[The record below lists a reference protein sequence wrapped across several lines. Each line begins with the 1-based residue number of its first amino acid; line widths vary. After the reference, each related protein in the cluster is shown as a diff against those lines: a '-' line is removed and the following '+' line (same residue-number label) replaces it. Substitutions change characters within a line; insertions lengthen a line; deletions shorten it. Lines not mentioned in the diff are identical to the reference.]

1 MKKGGA
7 VVVLLNED
15 NQTLI
20 LLRPSNAHWAAD
32 RWGFPGGKIEP
43 NEGPQDAAV
52 RETKEE
58 TQLSV
63 TNLKVI
69 DVRLPPKDFED
80 EGVWAYYT
88 RDYQGT
94 LEIDYEH
101 EDYEWVDRS
110 NIEQYSLAP
119 GVLKMYDWVLE
130 NE

>member
-1 MKKGGA
+1 M
-7 VVVLLNED
+7 VLLNQED
-15 NQTLI
+15 QTLI
-20 LLRPSNAHWAAD
+20 LLRPRDAHWAPG
-32 RWGFPGGKIEP
+32 RWGFPGGKIES
-43 NEGPQDAAV
+43 NENPEDAAA
-52 RETKEE
+52 RETEEE

-63 TNLKVI
+63 ANLKEI
-69 DVRLPPKDFED
+69 GVRLPPKDFED

-101 EDYEWVDRS
+101 EDYEWVGRS

-119 GVLKMYDWVLE
+119 GVLKMYNWVLE